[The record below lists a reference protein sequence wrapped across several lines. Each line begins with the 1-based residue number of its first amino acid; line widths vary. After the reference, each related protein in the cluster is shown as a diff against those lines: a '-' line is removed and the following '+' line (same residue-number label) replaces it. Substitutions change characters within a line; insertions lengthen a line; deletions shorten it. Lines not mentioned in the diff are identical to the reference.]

1 MSKFYDKY
9 LELKKEDQEKMYL
22 FRCGNFYIFLD
33 EDANKINDYVVLKKT
48 KFTNEIEKCGF
59 PVASLENYLKVFQN
73 HKLPI
78 EVVEEIIILGK
89 EAKLEKI
96 LKKFL
101 LGSIINESILPLDSF
116 ILTSMIF
123 PIFLPSKILTIFL
136 FCKSDNRIKITYLII
151 FKKKRKKTFLT
162 IKNCI
167 PVFFCYIIG
176 LV

>member
-96 LKKFL
+96 LKKL
-101 LGSIINESILPLDSF
+101 RKINLETMTPLEAFSE
-116 ILTSMIF
+116 L
-123 PIFLPSKILTIFL
+123 SKLKEL
-136 FCKSDNRIKITYLII
+136 ADGK
-151 FKKKRKKTFLT
+151 
-162 IKNCI
+162 
-167 PVFFCYIIG
+167 
-176 LV
+176 